1 MKKTLITLMLTS
13 VISSNA
19 TAEFTKCAD
28 GYNNLDHLSSCL
40 GRVVDSGIGILA
52 DLPSNAQD
60 WSKEQHNKAK
70 QKLENIKNEI
80 CSNVKSSPAKKVIV
94 EKIVYKD
101 KIVEKIVYK
110 DKIIYKDKIVEK
122 IVYKDRAV
130 KAEAKVKVATK
141 AKIDTKEKA
150 KVDTKVAVEASV
162 KVLKR
167 RCVTKKQSDNFGH
180 TQEIITCTEW
190 K

>member
-60 WSKEQHNKAK
+60 WSDEQHNKAK

-80 CSNVKSSPAKKVIV
+80 CSNVKSSPTKKVIV
-94 EKIVYKD
+94 EKIVFKD
-101 KIVEKIVYK
+101 KIIEKIVYR
-110 DKIIYKDKIVEK
+110 DKIVYKDKIVEK

-130 KAEAKVKVATK
+130 KAEAKVDTKTKVATK
-141 AKIDTKEKA
+141 AKA
-150 KVDTKVAVEASV
+150 KIDTKVAVEASV